1 MQRRLH
7 RALIE
12 SSELTAFIVLV
23 ILLIIRTW
31 RRVERTYR
39 NSPSVIEL
47 LERYHRWVDR
57 KIYYLLYYDQ
67 AHWI

>member
-7 RALIE
+7 RALNE
-12 SSELTAFIVLV
+12 SSDIRAFIILV
-23 ILLIIRTW
+23 ILLVIRTW
-31 RRVERTYR
+31 RRFERVYR
-39 NSPSVIEL
+39 NSPSILEL
-47 LERYHRWVDR
+47 LERYHRWVDV